1 MSEKPGAA
9 GRKAAFHSLGCR
21 VNIYETGVME
31 TCMKDAGYEIVPFA
45 PGADIYV
52 INTCTVTNIADRKSR
67 QMLHKA
73 KEMNPRAVVAAVGCY
88 VEDAGEALLADPA
101 VDVVVG
107 NADKGRLPEIL
118 EAYFR
123 ETKNWEEG
131 HHAFAQNT
139 VRINAVQE
147 YEEMPFYAEGEHTR
161 AFVKIQDGCN
171 QFCSYCMIPYVRGR
185 VRSRKPEEIV
195 REAGALAGLG
205 YREIVITGIH
215 VSSYGLDFE
224 YPGENRQTP
233 FAREAETNRRLL
245 EVLRA
250 VAGVPG
256 IRRIRM
262 GSLEPG
268 IVTEEFAEALSEIPE
283 FCPSFH
289 LSLQSGCDETLR
301 RMRRKYTTEDYARV
315 CARLRRYF
323 PDASITTDV
332 IAGFPGETEAEFQ
345 KTLSFVR
352 DIHFARMHIFKY
364 SVRRGTAAARMDG
377 QVPEAVKAE
386 RAKKLAEIDE
396 AGRTAFARHFL
407 GKTCEVLLE
416 ELRGE
421 EFTGYTRE
429 YVPARLRCAEGKPGE
444 IVRFVP
450 EEEQGGELLARRI
463 VTGPQPDSD
472 AQLVLQ
478 GKCPARE

>member
-1 MSEKPGAA
+1 MSEKEARTAVPGKREHDA
-9 GRKAAFHSLGCR
+9 GGKKAAFHSLGCR

-31 TCMKDAGYEIVPFA
+31 TSMRDAGYEIVPFA
-45 PGADIYV
+45 PGADIYI

-73 KEMNPRAVVAAVGCY
+73 REMNPRAVVAAVGCY
-88 VEDAGEALLADPA
+88 VEDAGETLLADPA
-101 VDVVVG
+101 VDVVIG

-123 ETKNWEEG
+123 ETGKWEEG
-131 HHAFAQNT
+131 HRAFAGSS

-147 YEEMPFYAEGEHTR
+147 YEELSFYADGEHMR

-185 VRSRKPEEIV
+185 VRSRRPEEIL
-195 REAGALAGLG
+195 REAKTLAGLG

-215 VSSYGLDFE
+215 ISSYGMDFE

-233 FAREAETNRRLL
+233 SAKEASTNHRLL
-245 EVLRA
+245 KVLRD

-256 IRRIRM
+256 IQRVRM

-268 IVTEEFAEALSEIPE
+268 IVTEEFARALAKIPE

-301 RMRRKYTTEDYARV
+301 RMRRKYTTEDYERV
-315 CARLRRYF
+315 CACLRRCF

-332 IAGFPGETEAEFQ
+332 IAGFPGETDEEFSR
-345 KTLSFVR
+345 TLAFVR
-352 DIHFARMHIFKY
+352 GIHFARMHVFKY
-364 SVRRGTAAARMDG
+364 SVRRGTLAARMSG
-377 QVPEAVKAE
+377 QVPEPVKAA
-386 RAKKLAEIDE
+386 RARALAEIDGT
-396 AGRTAFARHFL
+396 GRADFARRFL
-407 GKTCEVLLE
+407 GRACEVLLE
-416 ELRGE
+416 ERRGE

-429 YVPARLRCAEGKPGE
+429 YVPVRLRCPGGSPGE
-444 IVRFVP
+444 IRRFVP
-450 EEEQGGELLARRI
+450 SGVGRGGEL
-463 VTGPQPDSD
+463 TGEVRED
-472 AQLVLQ
+472 
-478 GKCPARE
+478 PAFAL

>member
-1 MSEKPGAA
+1 MTK
-9 GRKAAFHSLGCR
+9 KAAFHSLGCR

-31 TCMKDAGYEIVPFA
+31 TGMRDAGYEIVPFA

-67 QMLHKA
+67 QILHRA
-73 KEMNPRAVVAAVGCY
+73 KEMNPEAVVVAAGCY

-118 EAYFR
+118 EEYFR
-123 ETKNWEEG
+123 KTENWEEG
-131 HHAFAQNT
+131 HRAFAGSS
-139 VRINAVQE
+139 VKINAVQE
-147 YEEMPFYAEGEHTR
+147 YEELPFCADGEHTR

-185 VRSRKPEEIV
+185 VRSRRPEAVV
-195 REAGALAGLG
+195 REAEALAGLG

-233 FAREAETNRRLL
+233 AAKEASTNVRLL
-245 EVLRA
+245 EVLRS

-268 IVTEEFAEALSEIPE
+268 IVTEDFARALSEIPE

-289 LSLQSGCDETLR
+289 LSLQSGCDATLA
-301 RMRRKYTTEDYARV
+301 RMRRKYTTADYARV
-315 CARLRRYF
+315 CECLRKYF
-323 PDASITTDV
+323 PDASIATDV
-332 IAGFPGETEAEFQ
+332 IAGLPGETDGEFEE
-345 KTLSFVR
+345 TLAFVR
-352 DIHFARMHIFKY
+352 GIHFARMHIFKY
-364 SVRRGTAAARMDG
+364 SIRRGTLAARMPG
-377 QVPEAVKAE
+377 QVPEKVKAE
-386 RAKKLAEIDE
+386 RAKRLAEADE
-396 AGRTAFARHFL
+396 AERKAFAKRFL
-407 GKTCEVLLE
+407 GRECEVLLE

-429 YVPARLRCAEGKPGE
+429 YVPVRLRCAEGKPGD
-444 IVRFVP
+444 IRRVVP
-450 EEEQGGELLARRI
+450 TKEKDGELEGTA
-463 VTGPQPDSD
+463 
-472 AQLVLQ
+472 
-478 GKCPARE
+478 E